1 VSRPGVYRLGPDAR
15 VVDAI
20 DAAGGYSPRVDAT
33 RAAQELNLAARL
45 VDGTA
50 ILVPARDDP
59 VGTTTPPGA
68 PNDPGQ
74 PSGGLIDLNTATGT
88 ELETLPGVGPVT
100 AQKIVDA
107 RSEQPFATVDDLLGR
122 KVLGPATFEKV
133 RSLVMVR

>member
-1 VSRPGVYRLGPDAR
+1 VFRF
-15 VVDAI
+15 I
-20 DAAGGYSPRVDAT
+20 AGA
-33 RAAQELNLAARL
+33 
-45 VDGTA
+45 
-50 ILVPARDDP
+50 
-59 VGTTTPPGA
+59 GA